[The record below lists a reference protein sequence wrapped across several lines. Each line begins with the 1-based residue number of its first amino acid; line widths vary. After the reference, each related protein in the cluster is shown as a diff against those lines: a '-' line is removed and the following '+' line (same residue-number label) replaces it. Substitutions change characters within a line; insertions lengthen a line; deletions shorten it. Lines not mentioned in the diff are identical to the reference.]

1 MKLASGK
8 ITSPSTIK
16 AFINEHVLYRAEGEQ
31 YVNMIRLINTSDNTV
46 TFSLTVL
53 YKEIQLR
60 LLKNNYSLAAGDVKV
75 INDKFYLNDLE
86 EIRCSVSLDTAL
98 HYIINGGNV
107 ADQVNDP
114 TVNVNV
120 DQSSYA
126 SGLTVFTS
134 PDSFTGETFFNA
146 YFDYDTADLEFND
159 CIFRG
164 VCYIKNIGGTITHT
178 NSKGGLIFTNGDPGS
193 GLHGYFGLD
202 SSDF

>member
-1 MKLASGK
+1 MRLAYGK
-8 ITSPSTIK
+8 ISNPSTIK

-60 LLKNNYSLAAGDVKV
+60 LLKKNYSLAAGGVV
-75 INDKFYLNDLE
+75 VVNDRIYLNDLE
-86 EIRCSVSLDTAL
+86 EIRCSVSLNNAL

-107 ADQVNDP
+107 VDQANEP

-120 DQSSYA
+120 DQSSNT
-126 SGLTVFTS
+126 SGVTLITS

-146 YFDYDTADLEFND
+146 YFDFDTADLEFNG
-159 CIFRG
+159 CVFRG
-164 VCYIKNIGGTITHT
+164 VCYIKNVGGTITHD
-178 NSKGGLIFTNGDPGS
+178 NSKGGIVFTNG
-193 GLHGYFGLD
+193 GLEDGLIGYFGLD
-202 SSDF
+202 PNDF